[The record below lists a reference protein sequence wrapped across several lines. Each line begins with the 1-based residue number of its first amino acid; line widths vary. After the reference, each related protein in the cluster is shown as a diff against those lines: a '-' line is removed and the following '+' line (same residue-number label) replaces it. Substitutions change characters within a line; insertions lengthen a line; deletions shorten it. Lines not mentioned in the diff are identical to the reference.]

1 FALEPGEV
9 RDVTFVM
16 GEGADGAAARALLE
30 RFGTPA
36 AIEASAAGAC
46 ARWEALVSRVQI
58 ETPAP
63 ELDLMV
69 NAWLPYQTLSCRLW
83 GRSAFYQS
91 GGAFGFRDQLQDAL
105 SLLMLAPALARE
117 QILLHARHQFV
128 EGDVLHWW
136 HPAFGAGPAVARGM
150 RTRFADDLLWLA
162 YLAATYVRVTGDAS
176 VLDAVEGFVHAR
188 PLAP

>member
-1 FALEPGEV
+1 W
-9 RDVTFVM
+9 DQ
-16 GEGADGAAARALLE
+16 
-30 RFGTPA
+30 
-36 AIEASAAGAC
+36 
-46 ARWEALVSRVQI
+46 LVSRVRI

-105 SLLMLAPALARE
+105 SLLMLAPGLARE
-117 QILLHARHQFV
+117 QIVLNARHQFV

-136 HPAFGAGPAVARGM
+136 HPLAGAPGALGRDASRRGPGM
-150 RTRFADDLLWLA
+150 GTGFAADLLWLPS
-162 YLAATYVRVTGDAS
+162 LAATYVGVPGDRAVLDEIAGFVRARALEPGEDEAYLVPERADAS
-176 VLDAVEGFVHAR
+176 ASLYDHA
-188 PLAP
+188 